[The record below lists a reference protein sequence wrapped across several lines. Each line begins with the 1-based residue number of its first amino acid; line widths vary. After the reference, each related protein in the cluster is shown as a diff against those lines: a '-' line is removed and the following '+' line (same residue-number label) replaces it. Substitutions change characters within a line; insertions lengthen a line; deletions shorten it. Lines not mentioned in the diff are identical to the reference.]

1 MLFFMLFSTA
11 PEGNDTKAHKIQQA
25 HKIQKLL
32 ALSTTKA
39 HKIQKLKEGIR

>member
-11 PEGNDTKAHKIQQA
+11 PEGNDTKAHKIQ
-25 HKIQKLL
+25 KLL

-39 HKIQKLKEGIR
+39 HKIQKLKAGIR